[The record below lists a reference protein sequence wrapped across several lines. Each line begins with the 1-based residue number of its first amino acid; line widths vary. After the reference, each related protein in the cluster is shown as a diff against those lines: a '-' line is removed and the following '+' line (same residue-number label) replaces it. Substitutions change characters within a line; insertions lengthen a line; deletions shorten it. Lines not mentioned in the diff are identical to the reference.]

1 MLPSA
6 AGIFKCNQHKLIQ
19 VMSRILLLHTF
30 HSKNY
35 CTVCRMPVADNILP
49 TSYCILVLYTFN
61 NLPVCN
67 CNKCVFI
74 SEIASKTKST
84 KETVYHMRQLSRMLM
99 NKGKSPNLGKLDE
112 TNQPVI
118 GTYFFLWL
126 INQLCLVYFYRI
138 LLSYTWLLK
147 VN

>member
-6 AGIFKCNQHKLIQ
+6 AGVFKCNQHKFIQ
-19 VMSRILLLHTF
+19 VMSRILLSHTF

-35 CTVCRMPVADNILP
+35 YTVCWTPVTDNLLP
-49 TSYCILVLYTFN
+49 TLYCILVSYTFD

-84 KETVYHMRQLSRMLM
+84 RETVYHTRQISRMLM

-118 GTYFFLWL
+118 GTFF
-126 INQLCLVYFYRI
+126 FFG
-138 LLSYTWLLK
+138 
-147 VN
+147 